1 MYKCAK
7 RSYEQIPKHA
17 QKQTNEKQTC
27 EAYNYTVSPLEKRRG
42 VFVKDCAVR
51 RAFCCMLDLLFVFQL
66 VALLM
71 MAMSTFIA
79 HESINTNAQCTEQ
92 RESHNHS
99 NKGKNTCCKV
109 VHRTGGFSDVSG
121 TP

>member
-7 RSYEQIPKHA
+7 RSHEQIPKHA
-17 QKQTNEKQTC
+17 QKQTNEKQAC
-27 EAYNYTVSPLEKRRG
+27 EVYNYIVSPLEKRRG

-71 MAMSTFIA
+71 MVMSTFIA
-79 HESINTNAQCTEQ
+79 HESINMNAQCAEGRETE
-92 RESHNHS
+92 RKS
-99 NKGKNTCCKV
+99 
-109 VHRTGGFSDVSG
+109 
-121 TP
+121 